1 MKFLQKATLA
11 AAIAAAPFA
20 AQAELKAMDDAMMSA
35 TTGQAG
41 VTIEIDMDA
50 AGITIGEVEYTDT
63 QVGADTDG
71 GSVVLQN
78 IKISDTDITQTIDV
92 DGDGSLKIGM
102 TTSGN
107 INLDL
112 GNSAVAGT
120 SAVALKSAAGDIT
133 EVVNDVHLEVEMA
146 RNDTTI
152 VNLQNA
158 ANAAKYGLTGIS
170 FNNGAG
176 VSSTAASGSAAIIA
190 DMDVRIVDLDVGAF
204 GYTQAQADT
213 RAQSHSTVVAARTT
227 LTDDAGVGQVD
238 YNADGT
244 VQTVYSDAGVT
255 AIDLDDAA
263 NAGIKA
269 KADAVDG
276 AQTTVA
282 GQIAGGAAVKLN
294 DITFSSNDDG
304 TGTVNVKQTIWAD
317 SEGVYIAMGDINGT
331 LNIGGVELGGST
343 IGSVAVRNI
352 QLNGMTQ
359 RIYGH

>member
-41 VTIEIDMDA
+41 VTIEIDMNA
-50 AGITIGEVEYTDT
+50 AGITVGEVEYTDT
-63 QVGADTDG
+63 QAGSDTDG

-158 ANAAKYGLTGIS
+158 ANVAKYGLAGVS
-170 FNNGAG
+170 FDNGAG
-176 VSSTAASGSAAIIA
+176 VSSSAAAGSAAIIA

-204 GYTQAQADT
+204 GYTQAQADLRGT
-213 RAQSHSTVVAARTT
+213 NTANAYAAGYAA
-227 LTDDAGVGQVD
+227 LTDDNGNGLADEQAAYTTANAVD
-238 YNADGT
+238 ANDDG
-244 VQTVYSDAGVT
+244 
-255 AIDLDDAA
+255 AIDGAELTGLQ
-263 NAGIKA
+263 NA
-269 KADAVDG
+269 
-276 AQTTVA
+276 
-282 GQIAGGAAVKLN
+282 IAGGAAVKLN
-294 DITFSSNDDG
+294 DITFSANDDG
-304 TGTVNVKQTIWAD
+304 SGTVNVKQTIWAD
-317 SEGVYIAMGDINGT
+317 SEGVYIAMGNINGT